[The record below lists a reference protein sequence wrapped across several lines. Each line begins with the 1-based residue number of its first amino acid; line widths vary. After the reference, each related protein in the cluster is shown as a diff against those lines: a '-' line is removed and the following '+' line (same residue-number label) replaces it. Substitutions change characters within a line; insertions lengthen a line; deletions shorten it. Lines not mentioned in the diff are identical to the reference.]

1 MSAERRVLIV
11 EDDRQLAN
19 LVAMQLNDNGYQTEL
34 AHDGRIGL
42 NRALSGEFGL
52 IVLDWMLPGKNGM
65 EICQQI
71 RASSHYTPILMLTAK
86 STELDRIT
94 GLESGADDYL
104 TKPFSVLELN
114 ARVKAIF
121 RRTEALSDTPSE
133 KSEEIVIDQLRVDP
147 RGREA
152 QLKDKTLELTS
163 REFDLLLH
171 FARSPGRVF
180 SREQLLNQVWG
191 YAHNGYEHTVNSHI
205 NRLRSKLEV
214 DPRNPSYILTVWGAG
229 YKMRYPDADQHRSES
244 KG

>member
-1 MSAERRVLIV
+1 MTNYRRVLIV
-11 EDDRQLAN
+11 EDDQQLAS
-19 LVAMQLNDNGYQTEL
+19 LIAMQLGDTGYETEI
-34 AHDGRIGL
+34 AHDGKIGL

-52 IVLDWMLPGKNGM
+52 IVLDWMLPGVHGVD
-65 EICQQI
+65 ICQAI
-71 RASSHYTPILMLTAK
+71 RSSTHYTPILMLTAK

-94 GLESGADDYL
+94 GLESGADDFL

-121 RRTEALSDTPSE
+121 RRSEAMREDKPEGSQHIQIGELT
-133 KSEEIVIDQLRVDP
+133 IDP

-152 QLKDKTLELTS
+152 QKQGIVLDLTG

-205 NRLRSKLEV
+205 NRLRAKIET
-214 DPRNPSYILTVWGAG
+214 DPRQPDYILTVWGAG
-229 YKMRYPDADQHRSES
+229 YKMRSPIAPDDDD
-244 KG
+244 